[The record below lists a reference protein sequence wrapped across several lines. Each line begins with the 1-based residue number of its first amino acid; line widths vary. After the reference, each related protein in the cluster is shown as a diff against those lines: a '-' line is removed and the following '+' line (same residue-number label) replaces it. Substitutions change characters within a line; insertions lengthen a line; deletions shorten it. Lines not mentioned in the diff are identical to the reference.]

1 MKKRLVAVILS
12 LFMCTSMVSEA
23 GAAAFTSPDAAV
35 SDVETDTESIVT
47 ENTEESTDDVEA
59 GDETEDLVSD
69 FSSGAEED
77 NISDAADSNVQDNA
91 QADCFSSGADDSAAV
106 SDAAQKAASV
116 QQVPVVSADGAVVVK
131 AEDWVQTEN
140 GFKLKK
146 AKEVVPAAKEAE
158 NKDASDTDGQEEK
171 TADEAF
177 RDDPEDVQEPEND
190 ADTVADAE
198 QQPADS
204 LDYNVKAQDMDA
216 ASGTDV
222 TPDIDADVVSV
233 ADTVSDADVTADTNA
248 TADVNTD
255 TTTDTDTTIDTSQNA
270 DDTQNTADSEN
281 AENYYTAADGIV
293 KISTEYKDE
302 VHTGYYLFD
311 ENGLMITGQAEVKD
325 SVCAEVSAQ
334 TADAAAAADIS
345 ADDSSAADT
354 SSTDTDSEDISTE
367 DQDPSDTEVQDQTES
382 WFVTEEDAVLYTGCE
397 GEAVTPYTSTLGQQ
411 LKNTWVWTGSVF
423 QYYNKNGVK
432 ETISTLVKEAKAA
445 GTYTGYFAINGEYY
459 CLDKNGKPQTGN
471 VTITVNG
478 VSSRY
483 YFEKDST
490 IPGRMFHEGWKQIEG
505 RKGERWVYYNQ
516 GVKVPANIGKYYE
529 HGVMVTDLAGAKGGR
544 KYMLDKWGYLL
555 RSIVK
560 KAEDGAFYGTD
571 KNGAIYTNTMVKYQ
585 NYRYYFGSNGKRV
598 SWKNRWKKVG
608 NHFYYFGAVPGRV
621 SEKYGWQK
629 IYTAKGKFVGW
640 FYFDS
645 KGNHYT
651 NKTTS
656 AGYYFTPLGKLASGL
671 VERNGKKYI
680 YEVSTESVRK
690 GKLYKNTMV
699 RYKKKWY
706 LASSSGALYK
716 TTWVQ
721 RNGNWYYFKNYV
733 MQTSQFAKKN
743 GVNGYLD
750 SNGRYTTGWVVVSDA
765 QNLVRYI
772 DPDGNG
778 YAVNTSKWINNVLYY
793 FDSIGY
799 RITDLTSRYTG
810 PYYVEVE
817 QANGVMTVYTDA
829 SRRIPVKT
837 IRVSVGLPG
846 TPTPY
851 GTYTLRSSARW
862 QPLMGPSWGQYGTHV
877 EGAGQGGIFIHSVA
891 CGQANSFN
899 LPAGEYNKL
908 GSPASHG
915 CIRTCVADAK
925 WVYYHCNGATINIV
939 QGQYT
944 DSEVFK
950 GPLGRNPLT
959 PLRGDGNFDPTD
971 PEV

>member
-204 LDYNVKAQDMDA
+204 LDYNVTAQDMDA

-222 TPDIDADVVSV
+222 TTDIDADVVSV

-367 DQDPSDTEVQDQTES
+367 DQDASDTEVQDQTES

-445 GTYTGYFAINGEYY
+445 GTYIGYFAINGEYY

-640 FYFDS
+640 FYF
-645 KGNHYT
+645 
-651 NKTTS
+651 
-656 AGYYFTPLGKLASGL
+656 
-671 VERNGKKYI
+671 
-680 YEVSTESVRK
+680 
-690 GKLYKNTMV
+690 
-699 RYKKKWY
+699 
-706 LASSSGALYK
+706 
-716 TTWVQ
+716 
-721 RNGNWYYFKNYV
+721 
-733 MQTSQFAKKN
+733 
-743 GVNGYLD
+743 
-750 SNGRYTTGWVVVSDA
+750 
-765 QNLVRYI
+765 
-772 DPDGNG
+772 
-778 YAVNTSKWINNVLYY
+778 
-793 FDSIGY
+793 
-799 RITDLTSRYTG
+799 
-810 PYYVEVE
+810 
-817 QANGVMTVYTDA
+817 
-829 SRRIPVKT
+829 
-837 IRVSVGLPG
+837 
-846 TPTPY
+846 
-851 GTYTLRSSARW
+851 
-862 QPLMGPSWGQYGTHV
+862 
-877 EGAGQGGIFIHSVA
+877 
-891 CGQANSFN
+891 
-899 LPAGEYNKL
+899 
-908 GSPASHG
+908 
-915 CIRTCVADAK
+915 
-925 WVYYHCNGATINIV
+925 
-939 QGQYT
+939 
-944 DSEVFK
+944 
-950 GPLGRNPLT
+950 
-959 PLRGDGNFDPTD
+959 
-971 PEV
+971 

>member
-146 AKEVVPAAKEAE
+146 AKEFVQGVKEAE

-204 LDYNVKAQDMDA
+204 LDYNVTAQDMDA

-302 VHTGYYLFD
+302 IHTGYYLFD

-671 VERNGKKYI
+671 VERNRKKYI
-680 YEVSTESVRK
+680 YEVST
-690 GKLYKNTMV
+690 
-699 RYKKKWY
+699 
-706 LASSSGALYK
+706 
-716 TTWVQ
+716 
-721 RNGNWYYFKNYV
+721 
-733 MQTSQFAKKN
+733 
-743 GVNGYLD
+743 
-750 SNGRYTTGWVVVSDA
+750 
-765 QNLVRYI
+765 
-772 DPDGNG
+772 
-778 YAVNTSKWINNVLYY
+778 
-793 FDSIGY
+793 
-799 RITDLTSRYTG
+799 
-810 PYYVEVE
+810 
-817 QANGVMTVYTDA
+817 
-829 SRRIPVKT
+829 
-837 IRVSVGLPG
+837 
-846 TPTPY
+846 
-851 GTYTLRSSARW
+851 
-862 QPLMGPSWGQYGTHV
+862 
-877 EGAGQGGIFIHSVA
+877 
-891 CGQANSFN
+891 
-899 LPAGEYNKL
+899 
-908 GSPASHG
+908 
-915 CIRTCVADAK
+915 
-925 WVYYHCNGATINIV
+925 
-939 QGQYT
+939 
-944 DSEVFK
+944 
-950 GPLGRNPLT
+950 
-959 PLRGDGNFDPTD
+959 
-971 PEV
+971 